1 MAAVWQTG
9 LFWAVSI
16 LGYRICRYL
25 KTPAPA
31 ILGPI
36 LFFVLLPLAGMK
48 ITAPSWQKPVLSV
61 ATGILLG
68 LRFNHKLKGI
78 VRYMLLAGVWIVFL
92 SLFAAYVLILTGI
105 PKETALFSATP
116 GGMAEITLLSLSYH
130 SDAFVTVLL
139 QSFRMIC
146 SMVVF
151 SSLAA
156 RYRRKEAAEE
166 TAGEGKAGEGTAV
179 KRKATGWLSF
189 CQWAA
194 IIGIALL
201 AAAGLDYL
209 KVPSAKLL
217 GPMLAVG
224 CLVRAK
230 KIVCR
235 PDPGLQRLVQIGI
248 GGLAGASVARE
259 SILGFMQYL
268 IPALILNVLIIGG
281 SLLLAKI
288 LIKYTGW
295 DKATCILSC
304 CPAGLSPTIMVAME
318 YGADANIVTVFQVL
332 RMVTVLIV
340 TPFAAVLI
348 L

>member
-36 LFFVLLPLAGMK
+36 LLFVLLTLAGMK

-166 TAGEGKAGEGTAV
+166 TAGEGTAA
-179 KRKATGWLSF
+179 KRKAAGRLSF

-194 IIGIALL
+194 IIGISLL
-201 AAAGLDYL
+201 AAAGLDCL

-318 YGADANIVTVFQVL
+318 YGADANIVTGFQVL